1 MKRAR
6 IRWTNSAQSCAMES
20 NAAQTRQIASAASA
34 AAFQPKTMP
43 DIRRSI
49 LRKLEIYMSR
59 QSELNGELPV
69 TAK

>member
-1 MKRAR
+1 
-6 IRWTNSAQSCAMES
+6 MES
-20 NAAQTRQIASAASA
+20 NAAQTRQIESDASA